1 MAWGCGTDAFYA
13 ETQPLDPDLGWEA
26 DEKATFEWQVTDTL
40 AKYDFFIDL
49 RHDQRYP
56 FSNIY
61 LFVDF
66 TFPNGRTLRDTLACD
81 LADERGRWLGTG
93 FGNLVDHR
101 IGFRSQ
107 TGFPLTGDYAIGIR
121 HGPILGDIIDQE
133 CVRYRSARIDRD
145 GHQDIHDRR
154 RLVLTTLVTVEV
166 TVEGDARGSTSG
178 KARR

>member
-1 MAWGCGTDAFYA
+1 MKTAQSLGFPALIVLGLGCGTDAFYA
-13 ETQPLDPDLGWEA
+13 ETQPLDPDLGWES
-26 DEKATFEWQVTDTL
+26 EEEATFEWQVTDTL
-40 AKYDFFIDL
+40 ARYDFFIDL

-121 HGPILGDIIDQE
+121 HGMRETPLPGVSDI
-133 CVRYRSARIDRD
+133 
-145 GHQDIHDRR
+145 GF
-154 RLVLTTLVTVEV
+154 RLEPAA
-166 TVEGDARGSTSG
+166 ER
-178 KARR
+178 

>member
-1 MAWGCGTDAFYA
+1 MKTAQSLGFAALIVLGLGCGTDAFYA

-26 DEKATFEWQVTDTL
+26 DEEATFEWQVTDTL
-40 AKYDFFIDL
+40 ARYDFFIDL

-93 FGNLVDHR
+93 LATWSTTALDSG
-101 IGFRSQ
+101 
-107 TGFPLTGDYAIGIR
+107 
-121 HGPILGDIIDQE
+121 
-133 CVRYRSARIDRD
+133 ARPAS
-145 GHQDIHDRR
+145 H
-154 RLVLTTLVTVEV
+154 
-166 TVEGDARGSTSG
+166 
-178 KARR
+178 

>member
-1 MAWGCGTDAFYA
+1 MNCATVKYAVVGTLAVLLGTGCGTDAFFA
-13 ETQPLDPDLGWEA
+13 ETQPLDPDDGWTVQDVAE
-26 DEKATFEWQVTDTL
+26 FEWQVTDTL

-93 FGNLVDHR
+93 FGNMVDHR
-101 IGFRSQ
+101 IGFRRN
-107 TGFPLTGDYAIGIR
+107 TGFPIAGDYAIGIR
-121 HGPILGDIIDQE
+121 HGM
-133 CVRYRSARIDRD
+133 
-145 GHQDIHDRR
+145 
-154 RLVLTTLVTVEV
+154 RLDTLPGMSDVGFRLEPAVP
-166 TVEGDARGSTSG
+166 R
-178 KARR
+178 

>member
-1 MAWGCGTDAFYA
+1 MNCATVKYAVVGTLAVLLGTGCGTDAFFA
-13 ETQPLDPDLGWEA
+13 GTQPLDPDDGWTVQDVAE
-26 DEKATFEWQVTDTL
+26 FEWQVTDTL

-93 FGNLVDHR
+93 FGNMVDHR
-101 IGFRSQ
+101 IGFRRN
-107 TGFPLTGDYAIGIR
+107 TGFPIAGDYAIGIR
-121 HGPILGDIIDQE
+121 HGM
-133 CVRYRSARIDRD
+133 
-145 GHQDIHDRR
+145 
-154 RLVLTTLVTVEV
+154 RLDTLPGMSDVGFRLEPAVP
-166 TVEGDARGSTSG
+166 R
-178 KARR
+178 